1 MFSRLWFFQYI
12 ERCFEVETGVSR
24 FPFIIKD
31 IFGQSKPTEKY
42 GKCMWQLNLFR
53 KTTVPALCLSFL
65 LHQEYLS
72 YQWKYPAGE
81 VGPSSAFVVIFGVF
95 FLDFWC
101 TSVRYVWIISDKEI
115 STHQWGCCFQQGNA
129 AVSSAASAFRRQ
141 LKTLENH
148 HHNSRLG
155 STIAHQETPAPG
167 VQTACTWD
175 SRSDSVL
182 SARTVRESLVGSVS
196 SQASGYG

>member
-24 FPFIIKD
+24 FSFIIKD

-81 VGPSSAFVVIFGVF
+81 VGPSSAFVVIFGGF
-95 FLDFWC
+95 FPGFLVHLCKVCLDHQWQRDFN
-101 TSVRYVWIISDKEI
+101 TSVRLLFPTGKCS
-115 STHQWGCCFQQGNA
+115 
-129 AVSSAASAFRRQ
+129 
-141 LKTLENH
+141 
-148 HHNSRLG
+148 
-155 STIAHQETPAPG
+155 
-167 VQTACTWD
+167 
-175 SRSDSVL
+175 SVL
-182 SARTVRESLVGSVS
+182 SSQCFQKAVKNPWKPS
-196 SQASGYG
+196 SQ